1 MPFLHEHDNTTAL
14 KISFIFN
21 LMNPS
26 TPLRLLSNS
35 ERSRERLDKWLHT
48 QLPAYSRTHLQGW
61 FREGLVRQGDR
72 ILKANEE
79 VRAGEHYEVYVP
91 DIVPSALLRG
101 SEMPLDILY
110 EDEALI
116 VVNKAAGI
124 VVHPAPG
131 HTENTLIQGLLHRYP
146 DLRNVGEAERPG
158 LVHRLDAE
166 TSGILIFARREDVLQ
181 ELQRQFK
188 ARETEKSYH
197 ALVNGMPLK
206 AEGRVDEPL
215 GRHPQ
220 DRKRRA
226 VNGLAAREA
235 RSAYRVLR
243 GLANGSAAL
252 LEVSIETGR
261 THQIRVH
268 LLHLGHPVLGD
279 KLYGGR
285 RSQLA
290 APWPQAKRH
299 MLHAFRLRL
308 CHPDDKREL
317 VFEAP
322 LPEDFE
328 TCLHTLQ
335 QPCP

>member
-1 MPFLHEHDNTTAL
+1 MTA
-14 KISFIFN
+14 SH
-21 LMNPS
+21 
-26 TPLRLLSNS
+26 PLLLLSDPDS
-35 ERSRERLDKWLHT
+35 SRERMDKWLHT
-48 QLPAYSRTHLQGW
+48 RLPDYSRTQLQGW
-61 FREGLVRQGDR
+61 FKEGFVRQGGR

-79 VRAGEHYEVYVP
+79 VRPGASYEVFVP
-91 DIVPSALLRG
+91 EIVEAAPMRS
-101 SEMPLDILY
+101 SEMSLDILF

-116 VVNKAAGI
+116 VVNKAAGV

-131 HTENTLIQGLLHRYP
+131 HAENTLIQGLLHRFP
-146 DLRNVGEAERPG
+146 ELRGVGDPERPG

-166 TSGILIFARREDVLQ
+166 TSGVLVFARTEEVLL

-188 ARETEKSYH
+188 ARETEKVYW
-197 ALVNGMPLK
+197 ALVHGMPLK
-206 AEGRVDEPL
+206 AGGRIDEPL

-235 RSAYRVLR
+235 HSSYRVLR
-243 GLANGSAAL
+243 GLAGGTAAL
-252 LEVSIETGR
+252 MEVGIETGR

-268 LLHLGHPVLGD
+268 LSHIGHPVLGD

-285 RSQLA
+285 RSQPA
-290 APWPQAKRH
+290 KPWPEAGRH

-308 CHPDDKREL
+308 RHPHDKREL
-317 VFEAP
+317 TFEAP
-322 LPEDFE
+322 LPADFDSY
-328 TCLHTLQ
+328 LQRLQ